1 MTAITR
7 GTLIILLLLA
17 CSVQVYAEGITK
29 EQGDAILK
37 ELKGIRQE
45 LKEIKKRGQAAP
57 APGRKARPTKASVAT
72 LGNPILGDLKAPV
85 TIVEFTDYQCPFC
98 RKFYSNAY
106 KELKKEYI
114 DTGKLRF
121 VLRDLPLG
129 FHQYAKPAA
138 ISAHCAGEQDK
149 FWQMHDTLFEG
160 GGKFKPDDILGY
172 AKMLGLENNA
182 FKSCLTSSRYNEGIE
197 QDVKDA
203 NKAGITGTPGFV
215 VGRTTDN
222 MVRGTFISG
231 TRPFSVFKAEIEKLL
246 SAR

>member
-1 MTAITR
+1 MKKILLWV
-7 GTLIILLLLA
+7 LIICLA
-17 CSVQVYAEGITK
+17 PLTVFAEGITK

-37 ELKGIRQE
+37 ELKAIRQE
-45 LKEIKKRGQAAP
+45 LNQIKKRGLAP
-57 APGRKARPTKASVAT
+57 QGRGRPARPTTASVST

-98 RKFYSNAY
+98 RKFYMAAY

-149 FWQMHDTLFEG
+149 FWQMHDALFEG
-160 GGKFKPDDILGY
+160 NKFTPNDILGY
-172 AKMLGLENNA
+172 AKSIGLDNKA
-182 FKSCLTSSRYNEGIE
+182 FKSCLTSGRYNEGLE
-197 QDVKDA
+197 QDVADA

-222 MVRGTFISG
+222 IVKGAFISG
-231 TRPFSVFKAEIEKLL
+231 TRPFATFKKEIDKLL
-246 SAR
+246 Q